1 MKRNLTLRSAIFLGH
16 LLAVSSLHSQSY
28 PYCAQYSDGSS
39 LDCSFSTLSMCN
51 QSVSGVGGVCILNP
65 RGPGASTAGA
75 GPPPFNATYVPQ
87 PPIQSSGPVA
97 LPSAPRQC
105 NPVIDGTYC
114 ATAGGAASQSIAPIQ
129 SLSSDLA
136 VGTDPPATLG
146 AITFNSDGTNCI
158 ALFRRMSC
166 GGP

>member
-1 MKRNLTLRSAIFLGH
+1 MIIRSVILIGH
-16 LLAVSSLHSQSY
+16 LLMISPVYAQGN

-51 QSVSGVGGVCILNP
+51 QSVSGVGGICILNP
-65 RGPGASTAGA
+65 RGPSPSANAE
-75 GPPPFNATYVPQ
+75 PLPFNSTYVPP
-87 PPIQSSGPVA
+87 PPIQQPSSAPVA

-114 ATAGGAASQSIAPIQ
+114 ATAGGAASPSTAPIQ

>member
-1 MKRNLTLRSAIFLGH
+1 MIVRSAILFGCLMIISP
-16 LLAVSSLHSQSY
+16 LRAQSY
-28 PYCAQYSDGSS
+28 SYCAQYSDGTS

-51 QSVSGVGGVCILNP
+51 QSVSGVGGICILNP
-65 RGPGASTAGA
+65 RGPGPSAASAGRA
-75 GPPPFNATYVPQ
+75 PFNSTYVPPPPFQPQ
-87 PPIQSSGPVA
+87 PSAPVA
-97 LPSAPRQC
+97 LPGASGQC

-114 ATAGGAASQSIAPIQ
+114 ATAGGTAPPSTAPIQ

-136 VGTDPPATLG
+136 VGSNPPATLG